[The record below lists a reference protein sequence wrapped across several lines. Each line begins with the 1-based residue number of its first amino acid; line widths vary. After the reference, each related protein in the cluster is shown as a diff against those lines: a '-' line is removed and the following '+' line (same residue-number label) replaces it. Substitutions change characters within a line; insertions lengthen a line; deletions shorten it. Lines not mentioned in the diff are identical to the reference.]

1 MDTLI
6 LFPAEDAFALT
17 AVDLLAALPGQP
29 VTLAAVQTPA
39 KQLAGGLAERVE
51 RVFTLPD
58 WPFGPQKGIQPP
70 DPGSPDHARIAR
82 FLRQGFDRVLV
93 FDWSLAPLAAL
104 MPPGMGRFLVLDDW
118 TQQEELVLSPD
129 LKTNRTGPRLH
140 EAEEIVADFDAILCT
155 EQAVFSM
162 IGTLF
167 PDKALA
173 APVPIPGYPADLGEQ
188 WPLRFRAPN
197 SRYDPYT
204 QDGLNAFLRRQGARQ
219 HRGQPFVSLELP
231 PDYAFVRDNAAP
243 TPEPVLVDVS
253 GPQAPLLE
261 VSVQLHRPE
270 LRTRNAMR
278 GGNLMFLLEAR
289 ASGSPEDDYV
299 IAPGGA
305 RAALLELLSDQTAWR
320 AFWSQG
326 VRQFREIQDHNQQVW
341 VRFIEGRETAGGSF
355 LYGTLGVKQGIESG
369 AAPGGGDLAI
379 VRAHAAA
386 PLDPGP
392 GLALVQTLL
401 LQGLPE
407 RALAYLGVLM
417 RAGAIAGQPVRASR
431 ALLDLMQRQS
441 VFDQPRSRAVT
452 DKLHRD
458 LQEAGT
464 DESGGLYLTFQLP
477 EAVAAP
483 PAAGGRG
490 APVFELGLHRDDQ
503 GARRFSGTFSMVY
516 ARQTFAGD
524 PALVAMISG
533 RLDDPDTELAAAQIE
548 IDGQPVT
555 GEITQRMDGSF
566 FLPVPVTLQGESA
579 GRDLFSVSVSLS
591 ALRGAAVAGRIDQI
605 DVIRRAELFEDGRIA
620 ANARLLALLPTQDSW
635 NFAGG
640 YHIERSD
647 TGAPVRWIQARATPE
662 LVWAA
667 TPPEQ
672 RPRGAV
678 CAVVV
683 VQTARGG
690 PPPDEL
696 YLETP
701 NGPLRAV
708 PVPGGGDGARSY
720 VFDITDLFIDRI
732 RLPRLELVSPVP
744 AETVGEDQRLLSLL
758 LRSMSIVEL
767 PLSLLDN
774 QPAVLTPGAGLRTGV
789 GDPAAPPMLG
799 KALRLALTVPHLL
812 SPSRLVEIRGKG
824 DDRIYGLEARLNRL
838 PLEPVGISHEAG
850 RFIWRGRLISDRPV
864 LAFASWLQMQL
875 AAEQP
880 EGAAPMEITQ
890 VRFILPPDNQPGF
903 ELMDGGHFP
912 GTAGY
917 YHSGPAMRGVW
928 AGPGGRLLVDV
939 PAGADALWLA
949 GDAAIGR
956 SQIEAM
962 TLSCDGAELECR
974 TGTAA
979 DGRWRVT
986 GRLEPAAEARIAL
999 VEIGSRTPVQGP
1011 VGLVRRAGCVLPSGS
1026 GE

>member
-17 AVDLLAALPGQP
+17 AVDLLELLSGQS
-29 VTLAAVQTPA
+29 VTLAAVSTPTR
-39 KQLAGGLAERVE
+39 QLAADLTDRVE

-58 WPFGPQKGIQPP
+58 WPFSPQQGFQPLDP
-70 DPGSPDHARIAR
+70 DNPDHARIAR
-82 FLRQGFDRVLV
+82 FLRQGFGRVLV

-104 MPPGMGRFLVLDDW
+104 LPPGLERFLVLDDW
-118 TQQEELVLSPD
+118 ILQEELVLSPD

-140 EAEEIVADFDAILCT
+140 EAEEIAADFDAILCT

-162 IGTLF
+162 IGKLF

-204 QDGLNAFLRRQGARQ
+204 QDGVSAFLRRQSARQ
-219 HRGQPFVSLELP
+219 HRGQPFVPLELP

-261 VSVQLHRPE
+261 VSVQLRRPE

-305 RAALLELLSDQTAWR
+305 RAALFDLVSDQAAWR

-326 VRQFREIQDHNQQVW
+326 VRQFRAVQNHNQQVW
-341 VRFIEGRETAGGSF
+341 AGLIEGQKSAGGSF
-355 LYGTLGVKQGIESG
+355 LYGALGVEQGVQSG

-401 LQGLPE
+401 LQGQPE
-407 RALAYLGVLM
+407 RALAYLGMLM
-417 RAGAIAGQPVRASR
+417 RAGAIAGQPVRAPG

-441 VFDQPRSRAVT
+441 VFDQPRSRAVL

-458 LQEAGT
+458 LQEAGA
-464 DESGGLYLTFQLP
+464 DDSGGLYPTFQLP
-477 EAVAAP
+477 EAAAAP
-483 PAAGGRG
+483 PVATSRG
-490 APVFELGLHRDDQ
+490 TPVFELGLHRDDE

-516 ARQTFAGD
+516 PRQAFAGD
-524 PALVAMISG
+524 PVLVMMISG
-533 RLDDPDTELAAAQIE
+533 RLADPDTELAAAQIE
-548 IDGQPVT
+548 VEGQTVTAPV
-555 GEITQRMDGSF
+555 TQRMDGSF
-566 FLPVPVTLQGESA
+566 FVPVPVTLQEESA

-591 ALRGAAVAGRIDQI
+591 ALRGAVVAGRIDQI
-605 DVIRRAELFEDGRIA
+605 DLIRRAELFEDGRIA
-620 ANARLLALLPTQDSW
+620 ATARLLAVLPTQDSW
-635 NFAGG
+635 SFAGG
-640 YHIERSD
+640 YNIERSD
-647 TGAPVRWIQARATPE
+647 VGPPVRWIQAKAAPD
-662 LVWAA
+662 LVWA
-667 TPPEQ
+667 TDPPE
-672 RPRGAV
+672 RTRGVV

-683 VQTARGG
+683 VQAARGG
-690 PPPDEL
+690 PPPDEF

-720 VFDITDLFIDRI
+720 VFDITDLFIDRM

-744 AETVGEDQRLLSLL
+744 AETVGEDQRPLSLL

-767 PLSLLDN
+767 PLSLLDD
-774 QPAVLTPGAGLRTGV
+774 QPAALIPGAGLRTGV

-864 LAFASWLQMQL
+864 LVFASWLQMQL

-956 SQIEAM
+956 SQVEAM

-999 VEIGSRTPVQGP
+999 VEIGSRAPVQGP